1 MVRPLNNRGIIR
13 IIEASISILI
23 IISAVLIISSRGSVS
38 ENASFESFASDLL
51 EEIAKNNNLRE
62 KIISSPLVGKEESVT
77 FVQGRIKNPNV
88 NFEIKI
94 CLPGEICSLEIF
106 PEGVNEIFSS
116 ERIISST
123 ILNYDP
129 KKVKIFLWT
138 EG

>member
-62 KIISSPLVGKEESVT
+62 KI
-77 FVQGRIKNPNV
+77 
-88 NFEIKI
+88 
-94 CLPGEICSLEIF
+94 
-106 PEGVNEIFSS
+106 
-116 ERIISST
+116 
-123 ILNYDP
+123 
-129 KKVKIFLWT
+129 
-138 EG
+138 